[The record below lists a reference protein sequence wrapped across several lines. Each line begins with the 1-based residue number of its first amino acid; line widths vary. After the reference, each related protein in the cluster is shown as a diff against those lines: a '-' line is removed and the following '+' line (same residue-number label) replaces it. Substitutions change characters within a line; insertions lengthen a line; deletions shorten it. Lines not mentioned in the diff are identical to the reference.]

1 MTRDPSCFLPGPT
14 CVWLSPFW
22 SWGMLHISPNLEKK
36 NILLFDLHFF
46 ACRTFF
52 FSRTPSNTS
61 STSTFARQDGHLTW
75 GQFATSFMWPP
86 SQLGDFALGMVTAQI
101 WGRWTVPSILGDVVL
116 VALLLVLVML
126 PSPSSRSECQNDGNA
141 LLSHASSLAIAIFM
155 LASPKASVKPSGLTR
170 LLSHPALVALGKY
183 SFEVYLFQWPLQAIF
198 RQLCQRWPT
207 PETFMAF
214 LLLLWFIS
222 GLYVELLVMP
232 LTQFCRSQAEATSSI
247 SVDVKGSLQ
256 SEQS

>member
-1 MTRDPSCFLPGPT
+1 
-14 CVWLSPFW
+14 
-22 SWGMLHISPNLEKK
+22 
-36 NILLFDLHFF
+36 
-46 ACRTFF
+46 
-52 FSRTPSNTS
+52 
-61 STSTFARQDGHLTW
+61 
-75 GQFATSFMWPP
+75 MWPP
-86 SQLGDFALGMVTAQI
+86 SQLGDFALGIVTAQL

-141 LLSHASSLAIAIFM
+141 LLSHATSLAIAIFI
-155 LASPKASVKPSGLTR
+155 LASPKPSGKKPCGLTR

-222 GLYVELLVMP
+222 GLYVEVLVMP
-232 LTQFCRSQAEATSSI
+232 LTHFCRSRFTSSSI
-247 SVDVKGSLQ
+247 SGDTKGNLQ